1 MYTYSLKNL
10 KAVEVSVFVTPL
22 DPTFQ
27 TEVQNAVEAK
37 LSGRGMKILPLSNGS
52 MRPIL
57 SICVEPI
64 PIGLVRSFNSAFRS
78 RRMAGIPIG
87 TRTGSLTV
95 REPVLA
101 YAPDP
106 SSPTVTTE
114 PCSFNGKKLIY
125 PTDDRDKIL
134 REIKDLV
141 EPFLSDWIKANP
153 K

>member
-1 MYTYSLKNL
+1 MSTYSLKNL
-10 KAVEVSVFVTPL
+10 KAVEVSVFVAPL

-37 LSGRGMKILPLSNGS
+37 LSVGGMKILPPSNGS

-57 SICVEPI
+57 SIRVEPI
-64 PIGLVRSFNSAFRS
+64 PIGLVRSLNSAFRS
-78 RRMAGIPIG
+78 RRMAGPPIG
-87 TRTGSLTV
+87 TRTASLTL

-114 PCSFNGKKLIY
+114 PCSLHGKKLIY
-125 PTDDRDKIL
+125 PTYDRDKTL
-134 REIKDLV
+134 REIKYLV
-141 EPFLSDWIKANP
+141 EQFLSDWTKANP